1 MKNEKETK
9 MTTRLEQLDYAAKL
23 ICEADSLIR
32 EALGQNNFVSPRV
45 SDVLD
50 YIGEEMA
57 EIESEDE

>member
-1 MKNEKETK
+1 
-9 MTTRLEQLDYAAKL
+9 MTTRLDQLDYAAKL

>member
-1 MKNEKETK
+1 

-45 SDVLD
+45 SDVCKPIVIVHGLS
-50 YIGEEMA
+50 G
-57 EIESEDE
+57 